1 MNDKELALKII
12 ELTGSK
18 ENISSVRHCATRLRL
33 VVKNKD
39 KINVKAIESLDKVK
53 GSFFNSGQYQI
64 ILGTGLV
71 NRVYDEVIKVTG
83 EEGNNNDEKIVYG
96 NKFQRAICTNYSCT
110 CRNRFIH
117 GSKRLIDSR
126 SCLASLWFNN

>member
-39 KINVKAIESLDKVK
+39 KINVKAIESLDKT
-53 GSFFNSGQYQI
+53 S
-64 ILGTGLV
+64 
-71 NRVYDEVIKVTG
+71 
-83 EEGNNNDEKIVYG
+83 
-96 NKFQRAICTNYSCT
+96 KFR
-110 CRNRFIH
+110 
-117 GSKRLIDSR
+117 D
-126 SCLASLWFNN
+126 

>member
-53 GSFFNSGQYQI
+53 RI
-64 ILGTGLV
+64 ILQFRTV
-71 NRVYDEVIKVTG
+71 SD
-83 EEGNNNDEKIVYG
+83 
-96 NKFQRAICTNYSCT
+96 YS
-110 CRNRFIH
+110 RDRF
-117 GSKRLIDSR
+117 SK
-126 SCLASLWFNN
+126 SCL

>member
-83 EEGNNNDEKIVYG
+83 EEGNNNHEKIVYEI
-96 NKFQRAICTNYSCT
+96 NSKELLEHSLMSLYQLFLYLLQQVYS
-110 CRNRFIH
+110 
-117 GSKRLIDSR
+117 
-126 SCLASLWFNN
+126 WV

>member
-33 VVKNKD
+33 VENKD

-83 EEGNNNDEKIVYG
+83 E
-96 NKFQRAICTNYSCT
+96 
-110 CRNRFIH
+110 
-117 GSKRLIDSR
+117 
-126 SCLASLWFNN
+126 

>member
-39 KINVKAIESLDKVK
+39 KINYFTKNQENPYLFKERYTSD
-53 GSFFNSGQYQI
+53 G
-64 ILGTGLV
+64 
-71 NRVYDEVIKVTG
+71 RVSYK
-83 EEGNNNDEKIVYG
+83 
-96 NKFQRAICTNYSCT
+96 
-110 CRNRFIH
+110 
-117 GSKRLIDSR
+117 
-126 SCLASLWFNN
+126 

>member
-53 GSFFNSGQYQI
+53 GYATEDISGFK
-64 ILGTGLV
+64 GLAKRELIRMMDFAKIAQ
-71 NRVYDEVIKVTG
+71 NPYEIDTLIRDIKNAYDIED
-83 EEGNNNDEKIVYG
+83 EELERESIMG
-96 NKFQRAICTNYSCT
+96 
-110 CRNRFIH
+110 
-117 GSKRLIDSR
+117 L
-126 SCLASLWFNN
+126 

>member
-71 NRVYDEVIKVTG
+71 
-83 EEGNNNDEKIVYG
+83 IVSMM
-96 NKFQRAICTNYSCT
+96 KNYSCT

-126 SCLASLWFNN
+126 SYLASFWFNN

>member
-1 MNDKELALKII
+1 MNDMELALKII

-83 EEGNNNDEKIVYG
+83 EEGNNDEKIVYG
-96 NKFQRAICTNYSCT
+96 NAKFMKNVAT
-110 CRNRFIH
+110 
-117 GSKRLIDSR
+117 R
-126 SCLASLWFNN
+126 SLNLT